1 MHCITFVTEMSKTE
15 CEAALAKPEYVK
27 ALQDALTT
35 ELAKVIKTQLNGD
48 YVSKHRPSIWCG
60 SLVMQAVVGETFAPE
75 LNKHYTSG
83 NALELQV
90 EDKTLPFKPQST
102 TTSTTISTSTSST
115 TVSTTT
121 TKPSTKPSLRTTTTS
136 ASTTSR
142 NAQDQAIEEEEDPS
156 GVMIG
161 VALSGSI
168 LLVVVV
174 VVVVVLVCTKNNG
187 EGKGKGSADED
198 VETYHVT
205 PKKMSDDPNEVSLEM
220 VCMTSSDV
228 NHKKE
233 DNQKAEVEP
242 KPEPENEN
250 DGDSGAKSTSDNP
263 ESRRLSTVENSV

>member
-1 MHCITFVTEMSKTE
+1 MSKTE

-60 SLVMQAVVGETFAPE
+60 SLVIQAVVETFAPE

-90 EDKTLPFKPQST
+90 EDKALPFKPQST

-205 PKKMSDDPNEVSLEM
+205 PQKTSDDPNEVSLEM
-220 VCMTSSDV
+220 GCMTSSDV

-242 KPEPENEN
+242 E
-250 DGDSGAKSTSDNP
+250 
-263 ESRRLSTVENSV
+263 RLSTVENSV